1 MHGSQLAEKRE
12 KKKAIRKN
20 KQKELTDESK
30 SVSSL
35 FMNNEILLPNRC
47 HEGHQ
52 SSKSPVSTGFF
63 EPMQLFKLGKYMF
76 LHDIFVR
83 YLYKHLALFL

>member
-35 FMNNEILLPNRC
+35 FMNNEKMLPFCC
-47 HEGHQ
+47 HRGHQ
-52 SSKSPVSTGFF
+52 TLENPVIPGVFG
-63 EPMQLFKLGKYMF
+63 PLKLFPLERQTLISRDFM
-76 LHDIFVR
+76 H
-83 YLYKHLALFL
+83 

>member
-1 MHGSQLAEKRE
+1 MHGSQLAEKRG

-52 SSKSPVSTGFF
+52 DSKNPVFTGFF
-63 EPMQLFKLGKYMF
+63 QAMQSFPFDKSYYMGLYF
-76 LHDIFVR
+76 LCFHG
-83 YLYKHLALFL
+83 

>member
-1 MHGSQLAEKRE
+1 MHGSQLAEKRG

-52 SSKSPVSTGFF
+52 GSKSPVSTGFF
-63 EPMQLFKLGKYMF
+63 EPMQLFPLKLKTLTANDNTHF
-76 LHDIFVR
+76 
-83 YLYKHLALFL
+83 

>member
-63 EPMQLFKLGKYMF
+63 EPMQLFKLDKSYYMGLYF
-76 LHDIFVR
+76 LCFHG
-83 YLYKHLALFL
+83 

>member
-1 MHGSQLAEKRE
+1 MHGSQLAEKRG

-47 HEGHQ
+47 REGHHG
-52 SSKSPVSTGFF
+52 SKSPVFTEFF
-63 EPMQLFKLGKYMF
+63 RPLKLFPLKSW
-76 LHDIFVR
+76 
-83 YLYKHLALFL
+83 ALI